1 MTSAPT
7 VLLDNE
13 AVQSLRDTR
22 HPKHR
27 RALSIL
33 AALLEPAGGRA
44 SGSRSRVIPLVPTV
58 VRVEA
63 GWDRRDARSAVVN
76 ALRIRDVPLDTALA
90 DSAATIATRAAVSPA
105 DAHIAAVAQATDGP
119 CVVVT
124 SDVGDVQRLAATLDL
139 DLRVVRL

>member
-13 AVQSLRDTR
+13 AVQSLRDIR

-27 RALSIL
+27 RALSLL
-33 AALLEPAGGRA
+33 AALLEPAAGRA
-44 SGSRSRVIPLVPTV
+44 SGSRSRAIPVVPTA

-76 ALRIRDVPLDTALA
+76 ALRIRDVPLDAALA
-90 DSAATIATRAAVSPA
+90 DSAATVVTRTGVSPA
-105 DAHIAAVAQATDGP
+105 DAHIAAAVQASDGP

-124 SDVGDVQRLAATLDL
+124 SDVSDMQRLAATLDL
-139 DLRVVRL
+139 DLRAVRL